1 MNLSEAIHVIL
12 AGHRVRNSRGSEF
25 WLEHDS
31 KGRPVLVGQPKAYPR
46 PVRNLVIASEHF
58 SPEITWETVA

>member
-1 MNLSEAIHVIL
+1 MNLSEAIHVLL
-12 AGHRVRNSRGSEF
+12 AGHRVRNSSGSEF

-31 KGRPVLVGQPKAYPR
+31 KGRPVLMGR
-46 PVRNLVIASEHF
+46 PAGHHKDIRNLVIASMHF